1 MPGEFHGQR
10 NLAGIVHGVSKS
22 QTQLSDFYFRGG
34 VFNRISCCV
43 SSALNGHSLKMRGSI
58 SALPL
63 LVLLL
68 VFWIPKDPPPAQR
81 CPHASY
87 RDLSFRVTR
96 LCTAIALARVRGTG
110 CASGPPASHCRGFSP
125 CGVPARLPH
134 CRGFSPCGVRALR
147 RQASVIALRG
157 LSSCGAPAE
166 LPRGTWHLP
175 GPGTEPVS
183 PALAGGF
190 LTTRLPGKPRA
201 SFHLN

>member
-1 MPGEFHGQR
+1 M
-10 NLAGIVHGVSKS
+10 
-22 QTQLSDFYFRGG
+22 
-34 VFNRISCCV
+34 

-134 CRGFSPCGVRALR
+134 CRGFSPCGVPPRLPHCRGFSPCGVPARLPHCRGFSPCGVRALR
-147 RQASVIALRG
+147 RQASVIAVRR

>member
-110 CASGPPASHCRGFSP
+110 CASGPSASHCRGFSP

>member
-1 MPGEFHGQR
+1 
-10 NLAGIVHGVSKS
+10 
-22 QTQLSDFYFRGG
+22 
-34 VFNRISCCV
+34 
-43 SSALNGHSLKMRGSI
+43 MRGSI

-125 CGVPARLPH
+125 CGV
-134 CRGFSPCGVRALR
+134 RALR

-166 LPRGTWHLP
+166 LPRGPWPRGNRQRHPAPSAEAGLGGGRSGQALGHRTGKPQELQPTTRPRGANEP
-175 GPGTEPVS
+175 GPFFS
-183 PALAGGF
+183 ALITHHAPFPPHFSMSLQGGQM
-190 LTTRLPGKPRA
+190 TTRLGEV
-201 SFHLN
+201 S

>member
-1 MPGEFHGQR
+1 MLQGRLPPTVVASL
-10 NLAGIVHGVSKS
+10 LAE
-22 QTQLSDFYFRGG
+22 
-34 VFNRISCCV
+34 C
-43 SSALNGHSLKMRGSI
+43 
-58 SALPL
+58 
-63 LVLLL
+63 
-68 VFWIPKDPPPAQR
+68 
-81 CPHASY
+81 
-87 RDLSFRVTR
+87 
-96 LCTAIALARVRGTG
+96 
-110 CASGPPASHCRGFSP
+110 PPASHCRGFSPCGVPARLPHCRGFSPCGVPACLPHCRGFSP